1 MTGST
6 LPQSVTTVFHEYCNC
21 CKYLKLEVKEESFT
35 SDYHTWNE
43 YIVSCE
49 HYDACTRAHDE
60 SLSKAK
66 ELYFD
71 YYRHH
76 YGHDEDFMKYLND
89 HSVILTEEEVCR
101 SE

>member
-49 HYDACTRAHDE
+49 HYDACTRAHDIFKTE
-60 SLSKAK
+60 IVGRMHDKVCK
-66 ELYFD
+66 E
-71 YYRHH
+71 
-76 YGHDEDFMKYLND
+76 YLMGD
-89 HSVILTEEEVCR
+89 PFKEEEG
-101 SE
+101 